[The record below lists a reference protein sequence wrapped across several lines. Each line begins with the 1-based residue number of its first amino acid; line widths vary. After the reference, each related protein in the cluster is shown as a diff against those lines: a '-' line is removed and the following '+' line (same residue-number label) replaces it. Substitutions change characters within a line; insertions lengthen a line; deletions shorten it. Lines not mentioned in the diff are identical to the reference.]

1 MQKEITD
8 MKGEQFAIELA
19 KKLAEMPEFK
29 MPEWAYFVKTSV
41 SKSRPPTQSEW
52 WYLRAASI
60 LRQVY
65 MKKVVGVERLRTK
78 YGSNKDRG
86 MRPKKFYKGSGKII
100 RTILQQAEK
109 AGLVKKIKDKK
120 TGRMMTPKGKE
131 FMLDIIK

>member
-8 MKGEQFAIELA
+8 IKGEQFAKELA
-19 KKLAEMPEFK
+19 LNLEKMPEFK

-52 WYLRAASI
+52 WYLRAASV

-65 MKKVVGVERLRTK
+65 LNKVVGVERLRTK

-109 AGLVKKIKDKK
+109 AGFVKKIKDKK
-120 TGRMMTPKGKE
+120 AGRMFTPKGKE
-131 FMLDIIK
+131 FMLSIIK

>member
-8 MKGEQFAIELA
+8 MKGEQFAKELA
-19 KKLAEMPEFK
+19 AKLKEMPEFK

-65 MKKVVGVERLRTK
+65 LKKVVGVERLRTK

-86 MRPKKFYKGSGKII
+86 MRPKKFYKGSGKLI

-109 AGLVKKIKDKK
+109 AGFVKKIKDKK
-120 TGRMMTPKGKE
+120 VGRMLTPKGKE
-131 FMLDIIK
+131 FMLSIIK